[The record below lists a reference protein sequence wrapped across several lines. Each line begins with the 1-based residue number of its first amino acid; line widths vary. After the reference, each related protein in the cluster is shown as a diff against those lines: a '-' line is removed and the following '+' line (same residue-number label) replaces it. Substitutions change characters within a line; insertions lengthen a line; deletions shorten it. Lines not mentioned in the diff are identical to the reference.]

1 MAAPVRAI
9 PRLATRGLLGSLPAF
24 RKSRLDFQLAA
35 MREQPDIARAR
46 FGPFEVLLIGAP
58 ELVNALLVSQADD
71 FVKSYG
77 LSLFARPILGDGLLT
92 SEHALHRRQRRLIA
106 PAFGRRQVEAYAAL
120 MAERADQSL
129 ARMLAAGE
137 CEISAETMRVTL
149 EIVGKTLFDSEL
161 ADSAS
166 EVGQAV
172 TAAMECVMGTMAD
185 ALPLP
190 PFVPSPRNL
199 KLARVKRRLDQLV
212 YALIRARRAAPEQ
225 SVEARGSARE
235 RHNDLLSILLAARD
249 EDGSAMSDHQVRDEV
264 MTALL
269 AGHETTA
276 NALAWTLILLSQ
288 HAQARARV
296 EAELDEVLKGRTAEL
311 ADLSA
316 LPLTLATLK
325 EAMRLYPPVYLLGRR
340 ALRTTALCGYP
351 VRKNQVVLVA
361 TYGMQRRGD
370 IFPEPERF
378 EPERFLPAREARL
391 PAKAFL
397 PFGAGARTC
406 IGNHFALLEG
416 QLLLA
421 RWLSRARFELA
432 QADRPI
438 ELEPLITLR
447 PKAPVS
453 MRVTAR

>member
-1 MAAPVRAI
+1 MAATLRAI
-9 PRLATRGLLGSLPAF
+9 PRLSTRGLLGSLPAF
-24 RKSRLDFQLAA
+24 RKSRVDFQLAA
-35 MREQPDIARAR
+35 MREHADIARAQ
-46 FGPFEVLLIGAP
+46 FGPFEVLLVGAP

-120 MAERADQSL
+120 MAERAEMSL
-129 ARMLAAGE
+129 TRMLSTRE
-137 CEISAETMRVTL
+137 FELSAETMRVTL

-161 ADSAS
+161 TDAAS
-166 EVGQAV
+166 EIGHAV
-172 TAAMECVMGTMAD
+172 TDAMECVIGSMAD
-185 ALPLP
+185 AVPLP

-199 KLARVKRRLDQLV
+199 KLARAKRRLDQVV
-212 YALIRARRAAPEQ
+212 YALIRARRAGA
-225 SVEARGSARE
+225 SGA
-235 RHNDLLSILLAARD
+235 NDLLSILLAARD
-249 EDGSAMSDHQVRDEV
+249 EDGSAMSDRHVRDEV

-276 NALAWTLILLSQ
+276 NALGWTLILLAR
-288 HAQARARV
+288 HPEARARV
-296 EAELDEVLKGRTAEL
+296 EAELDGVLQGRTAEL

-340 ALRTTALCGYP
+340 ALRATELCGYP

-361 TYGMQRRGD
+361 TYGMHRRAD
-370 IFPEPERF
+370 LFAEPERF
-378 EPERFLPAREARL
+378 EPERFLPAREAQL

-421 RWLSRARFELA
+421 RWLSRARFELCA
-432 QADRPI
+432 PDRRI
-438 ELEPLITLR
+438 ELEPLVTLR
-447 PKAPVS
+447 PKAPVM
-453 MRVTAR
+453 MRATARVGTAARR